1 MKTLIALS
9 FLLSS
14 SAFAN
19 ITCEGAIRLAVGDGE
34 LITNA
39 MNRLPVSSTTVLGW
53 LDREKGNLGNIKAA
67 CEEGD
72 DLSELCEK
80 LPVININR
88 ESGIIWNITGSEA
101 QKEKIRARNNELL
114 KEVSVLC
121 QK

>member
-39 MNRLPVSSTTVLGW
+39 MNRLPVSSKTVMTW
-53 LDREKGNLGNIKAA
+53 LDRETGNLGNIKAA

-72 DLSELCEK
+72 DLSELCKK
-80 LPVININR
+80 LPAIIENR
-88 ESGIIWNITGSEA
+88 DSGIIWNISGTE
-101 QKEKIRARNNELL
+101 KEKEKVRVKNVISL
-114 KEVSVLC
+114 KNVRKIC
-121 QK
+121 G